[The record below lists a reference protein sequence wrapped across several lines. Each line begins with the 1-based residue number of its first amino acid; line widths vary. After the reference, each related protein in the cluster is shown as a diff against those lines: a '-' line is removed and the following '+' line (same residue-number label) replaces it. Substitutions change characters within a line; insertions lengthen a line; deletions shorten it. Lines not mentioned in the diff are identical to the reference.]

1 MSMKVIMPANSRT
14 TEEQLAFI
22 REMGIEHLELNVK
35 LEEANVETVTKIQE
49 RFAKFGHQIVILSCN
64 PLQKNPLIN
73 LGKEGRDGEIEKFN
87 RFVRTAA
94 KTGVPAVSVAW
105 QPNGIFRSG
114 RDVRPMTR
122 GGVSA
127 YADMKTIS
135 AGPVLNDRVYTE
147 EEIWDNF
154 KYFLERVIPVCEAE
168 GVRMALHPND
178 PPVPSLGG
186 VASLIYNTECYRKAF
201 AMADSPALGMKMCI
215 GCWLEGGEV
224 FGNLLEDIEAFA
236 KEDRI
241 VCVHFRNVSGT
252 IPYFEETLSEDGY
265 ANMYAIM
272 KQLVAC
278 GYEGPISI
286 DHAFKGYESTGGM
299 IGSFAYPTG
308 HMKGPMHAAE
318 IELGKREH

>member
-1 MSMKVIMPANSRT
+1 MSMKVTIPVNSKT
-14 TEEQLAFI
+14 TDEQLKFI
-22 REMGIEHLELNVK
+22 REMGIEHLELNLK
-35 LEEANVETVTKIQE
+35 LEEANPETIAKIQE
-49 RFAKFGHQIVILSCN
+49 RFDGYGQKVVILSCN
-64 PLQKNPLIN
+64 PLQKNPLID
-73 LGKEGRDGEIEKFN
+73 LGQEGRDGEIEKFN
-87 RFVRTAA
+87 DFVRTAA
-94 KTGVPAVSVAW
+94 KTGVPVVSVAW
-105 QPNGIFRSG
+105 QPNGILRTG
-114 RDVRPMTR
+114 RAVRPMTR

-127 YADMKTIS
+127 YADMEEIN
-135 AGPVLNDRVYTE
+135 ARPVLNGRIYTE

-154 KYFLERVIPVCEAE
+154 KYFLDRVIPVCEAE

-178 PPVPSLGG
+178 PPVPNLGG
-186 VASLIYNTECYRKAF
+186 VASLIYNTECYKKAF
-201 AMADSPALGMKMCI
+201 AAADSPALAMKMCI
-215 GCWLEGGEV
+215 GCWLEGGEA
-224 FGNLLEDIEAFA
+224 FGNLMEDIETFT

-308 HMKGPMHAAE
+308 HMKGLMHAAE
-318 IELGKREH
+318 IELGKRDQ